1 MKIYLKIFKDKDFGN
16 CKTNLLLI
24 TTNKIKVSELKQI
37 IFQKYGIE
45 KSVQR
50 LTTKLYNKSFIIM
63 ADEFPLLFFKIKEK
77 SIIYVEILENRK
89 KSEDI
94 LKKVKQREGKS
105 KYLRRLNIF
114 KKRQNM
120 DVIQESAIEDI
131 DDIEIKS
138 YSLTNHTNTLN
149 INIINESNLNNDYF
163 NKAIEE
169 RFVNS
174 IINNKIDEFNEI
186 MKHYHEYININKPIG
201 KMKKYSPIHFA
212 SRYEYCQMME
222 DLINKYYADVN
233 LISLDGWSPLHIS
246 AYKGNPNIAKIL
258 ISFKKTNYDLILPN
272 LGTALHCACRKNN
285 FKTAALLLHKCNPNL
300 KDDKGVLP
308 IDLTID
314 INIKKIINKT
324 LNIFSDFEENINDIS
339 INRKIKS
346 DGGIEQRLTKQQ
358 LIEFKFLK
366 NLSYIPQ
373 NPSRFCGYIYKKG
386 NIFSHYN
393 LRYIEIDAIKKFFLR
408 FFTKDDYPNKPKEV
422 LSLRNIID
430 CQRKKTKEEGKFY
443 IQINFKDKMHLY
455 RLDSLKVCNI
465 WIEEINKCY
474 CKFWIN
480 LEKQYSDVQA
490 FLCTIKQDLYEI
502 DYLTGET
509 RKVDLNSNKK
519 ESNNNSLNNNNNLK
533 NEKKIKN
540 VENSL
545 IIDSNVGIDSFDILD
560 ILCLGNFGKVYKV
573 RFKLNREIFIM
584 KVLNKK
590 YLIKNNLLKFAI
602 DESNT
607 FKQLVSPFIIT
618 LRYSFQT
625 SENLYLISDF
635 CSGGDLNFHIMHTLF
650 DEEEAK
656 FYIAEII
663 LAIEYLHKAG
673 LSYKN
678 LNFENIFISSDNHIK
693 LGDFDLVKDGEEGNS
708 QQNLN
713 ETKGTGKPADI
724 YGIGEILYEMICG
737 TSLFYYSN
745 FKSNIKNK
753 IRELVFHDYFSD
765 ELKDL
770 LNKLLCKDPNRRIGL
785 FNKVELKN
793 HPWFKDIDWDK
804 LSRKS
809 IEPPLNL
816 VLMKKEIEENIN
828 YINSDNKNEIIEI
841 DNEIKENDLNEIKN
855 DKIIENKKEIDSN
868 NFSENKLSNFLFN
881 SLDNNII

>member
-16 CKTNLLLI
+16 CKTSLLLI
-24 TTNKIKVSELKQI
+24 ATNKIKVSELKQI
-37 IFQKYGIE
+37 IFQKFGIE
-45 KSVQR
+45 KSIQK
-50 LTTKLYNKSFIIM
+50 LTTKLYNKYFTIM
-63 ADEFPLLFFKIKEK
+63 ADEFPLFFFRIEEK
-77 SIIYVEILENRK
+77 SIVYVEILDNTEK
-89 KSEDI
+89 KEDI
-94 LKKVKQREGKS
+94 MKKVKQREGKS

-114 KKRQNM
+114 KKRANL
-120 DVIQESAIEDI
+120 DIIQESTIEDM
-131 DDIEIKS
+131 DDPEIKS
-138 YSLTNHTNTLN
+138 YSLINHSNSLN
-149 INIINESNLNNDYF
+149 INNIYDKSTNNNILNNI
-163 NKAIEE
+163 IEE

-186 MKHYHEYININKPIG
+186 MEHYHEYININKPIG

-212 SRYEYCQMME
+212 SIYEYCKMME
-222 DLINKYYADVN
+222 DLINKYHADVN
-233 LISLDGWSPLHIS
+233 LISLDGWTPLHIS
-246 AYKGNPNIAKIL
+246 AYKGNINIVKIL
-258 ISFKKTNYDLILPN
+258 INFKKTNYDMILPN
-272 LGTALHCACRKNN
+272 IGTALHCACRKNN

-314 INIKKIINKT
+314 INIKKLINKT

-358 LIEFKFLK
+358 ILEFKFLR
-366 NLSYIPQ
+366 NLVYIPQ

-386 NIFSHYN
+386 NILPHFN
-393 LRYIEIDAIKKFFLR
+393 LRYIEIDSIKKFFLR
-408 FFTKDDYPNKPKEV
+408 FLTKDDYPNKPKEV
-422 LSLRNIID
+422 LSLRNIIN
-430 CQRKKTKEEGKFY
+430 CKRKKTKDEGKFY
-443 IQINFKDKMHLY
+443 IEINFKDKIHLY

-465 WIEEINKCY
+465 WLEEINKCIDY
-474 CKFWIN
+474 CKFWIK

-502 DYLTGET
+502 DYLSGEI
-509 RKVDLNSNKK
+509 RKVDFNSSKK
-519 ESNNNSLNNNNNLK
+519 ESNKNLTDFINNNNISNQNK
-533 NEKKIKN
+533 NEQRLKII
-540 VENSL
+540 ENSF
-545 IIDSNVGIDSFDILD
+545 IINTNVGIDSFDILE
-560 ILCLGNFGKVYKV
+560 ILCVGNFGKVYKV
-573 RFKLNREIFIM
+573 RFKLNKEIYIM

-590 YLIKNNLLKFAI
+590 YLIKKNLLKFAI

-607 FKQLVSPFIIT
+607 LNQLISPFIIT
-618 LRYSFQT
+618 LHYSFQT
-625 SENLYLISDF
+625 LENLYLIFDF

-663 LAIEYLHKAG
+663 LAIEYLHKID

-678 LNFENIFISSDNHIK
+678 LNFENVFIGTDNHIK
-693 LGDFDLVKDGEEGNS
+693 LGDFDLIKEEDKS
-708 QQNLN
+708 QPNP
-713 ETKGTGKPADI
+713 TTIKGTGKPADI

-753 IRELVFHDYFSD
+753 DKEIVFHDYFSD

-816 VLMKKEIEENIN
+816 VLMKKEIEANIN
-828 YINSDNKNEIIEI
+828 FINNNKN
-841 DNEIKENDLNEIKN
+841 DIKEINNYDEIFE
-855 DKIIENKKEIDSN
+855 DKKENKTTQKK
-868 NFSENKLSNFLFN
+868 FSNFTFN
-881 SLDNNII
+881 REDDSLI